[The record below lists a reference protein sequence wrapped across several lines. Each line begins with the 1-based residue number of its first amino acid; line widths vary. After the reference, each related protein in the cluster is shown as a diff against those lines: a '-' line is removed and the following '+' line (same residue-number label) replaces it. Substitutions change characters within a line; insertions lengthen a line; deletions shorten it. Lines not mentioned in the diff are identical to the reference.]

1 MNARV
6 TVRNPQMAS
15 LLAEYSER
23 FRERENAALAA
34 RYAPAEQWT
43 PKAVGEAMLEA
54 LRWAQWSA
62 GRTGPGGIKTVALP
76 FIASLDEHLAE
87 GWGLPET
94 AGDDEPDPR
103 RLRVMPSPEQI
114 SRHEAA
120 LDWPRVYLKD
130 HEGSARI
137 LALWLRCKV
146 TKKPFDAA
154 IKARGTI
161 SRGAAIQMR
170 DKALSII
177 SQGLDRDGVPHHRS

>member
-1 MNARV
+1 MNAR
-6 TVRNPQMAS
+6 PDIAALMAQ
-15 LLAEYSER
+15 YSER
-23 FRERENAALAA
+23 FYARQDAALAA
-34 RYAPAEQWT
+34 RYAPAETWT
-43 PKAVGEAMLEA
+43 PKAVGEAMTAA

-76 FIASLDEHLAE
+76 FIASLDEHLAN

-94 AGDDEPDPR
+94 AGDEEPDPR

-137 LALWLRCKV
+137 LALWLRCKIQ
-146 TKKPFDAA
+146 KRPFDAA

-177 SQGLDRDGVPHHRS
+177 SQGLDRDGVPHHRP